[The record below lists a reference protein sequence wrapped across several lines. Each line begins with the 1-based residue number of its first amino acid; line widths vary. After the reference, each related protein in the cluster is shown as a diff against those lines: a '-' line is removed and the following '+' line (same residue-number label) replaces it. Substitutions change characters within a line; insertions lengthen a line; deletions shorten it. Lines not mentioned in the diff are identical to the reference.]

1 MGLVEIIAAAVGAV
15 AFLGLI
21 LAAHR
26 PAHVELRAA
35 LALIAAAAL
44 VTIVTGRPLALLF
57 FALSALLVVGTWALA
72 ATRFWLAWVGVLIA
86 ALVAAKLPWP
96 GGTAGSSM
104 GLAGLGIALWVGV
117 SYLIFRLIHVT
128 LDVHKG
134 RTDRPPLPELLI
146 YALHPASLVA
156 GPIDRVQ
163 NSLQAQAEAT
173 PLRDDLH
180 QGLWRI
186 LLGAVVK
193 YAIANPL
200 YALVAA
206 HDMAANPDRPVGI
219 AWLWLLAYSFYLL
232 ADFSSYTDIAIGFGT
247 LAGLRLPEN
256 FTRPYLA
263 PSLTVFWQRWHI
275 TLSTWARDY
284 VFFPLA
290 RWLRTRLDSK
300 RRDLVQFIAHIATM
314 LTIGL
319 WHGLTP
325 GYAAWGLW
333 HGLGMFGTGQL
344 ARRRKRRPLAE
355 ERIDLRQVLS
365 VAGTFLFV
373 TLGWVLFAAD
383 LPTALRI
390 YARLFGIA

>member
-1 MGLVEIIAAAVGAV
+1 MALVEFAAAAVGAV

-21 LAAHR
+21 AAAHR
-26 PAHVELRAA
+26 PARTELRAA
-35 LALIAAAAL
+35 LALIAAAGL
-44 VTIVTGRPLALLF
+44 VTAVTGRPLALLF
-57 FALSALLVVGTWALA
+57 FALSALLVVGTWAFA
-72 ATRFWLAWVGVLIA
+72 ATQLWLVWVGVLIA
-86 ALVAAKLPWP
+86 ALVAAKLPW
-96 GGTAGSSM
+96 GGAAGSAT
-104 GLAGLGIALWVGV
+104 GPAGLGIALWVGV
-117 SYLIFRLIHVT
+117 SYLVFRLIHVT

-134 RTDRPPLPELLI
+134 RVERPPLPALLT

-163 NSLQAQAEAT
+163 NSLQAQAEAA

-200 YALVAA
+200 YTLVAA

-290 RWLRTRLDSK
+290 RWLRTRLDPR
-300 RRDLVQFIAHIATM
+300 RRDLAQLVAHVATM

-333 HGLGMFGTGQL
+333 HGLGMFGAGQL
-344 ARRRKRRPLAE
+344 ARRGKRRPPAE
-355 ERIDLRQVLS
+355 GRIDLHHALS